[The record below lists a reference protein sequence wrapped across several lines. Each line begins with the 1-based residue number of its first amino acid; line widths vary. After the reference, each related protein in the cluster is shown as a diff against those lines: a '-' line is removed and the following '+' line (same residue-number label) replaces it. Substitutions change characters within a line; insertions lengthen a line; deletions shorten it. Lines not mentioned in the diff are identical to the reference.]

1 MTTIIEQYNG
11 AKREQAQCV
20 EWANLIGQR
29 YSGGG
34 GGIGALKS
42 LKLASNESG
51 PTVYHQYS
59 DGATNYHTMPAALAV
74 HLEDAIKAKFTELL
88 ADALDRQAKALQAI
102 AEEAVKEHEALL
114 KAAGL

>member
-1 MTTIIEQYNG
+1 MATMIEQYSE

-20 EWANLIGQR
+20 EWASLIGQR

-42 LKLASNESG
+42 LKLAQGESG

-59 DGATNYHTMPAALAV
+59 DGAKNYHIMPSALAV
-74 HLEDAIKAKFTELL
+74 HLEDAIKAKFRELL
-88 ADALDRQAKALQAI
+88 ADALDRQGKALQAI
-102 AEEAVKEHEALL
+102 AAEAVKEHTALL